1 MQSDVPLP
9 EQRQGLTKEGKGRV
23 IQPILVLK
31 FLLKLLFS
39 ILYNSILNISTLN
52 NVTASSGTAISTNF
66 AVLTCSEIL
75 SKIRSNLTW
84 HSNMLKMKYL
94 PKKHPRKSE
103 IAARD
108 EREPETTR
116 ETSPA
121 YTEHGIVSISR
132 RLPLLQ

>member
-1 MQSDVPLP
+1 MQPDAACQGRKARSPGSD
-9 EQRQGLTKEGKGRV
+9 
-23 IQPILVLK
+23 
-31 FLLKLLFS
+31 
-39 ILYNSILNISTLN
+39 
-52 NVTASSGTAISTNF
+52 VTASSGTAILTDF

-84 HSNMLKMKYL
+84 HSNMLKKYL
-94 PKKHPRKSE
+94 PKKHPKKSE
-103 IAARD
+103 IAASD

-121 YTEHGIVSISR
+121 YTEHGIVPTSR